1 MERLKQLTEKLN
13 RQTLEGASKEA
24 LLEIGFEI
32 IYIVNRIFFQ
42 MS

>member
-1 MERLKQLTEKLN
+1 MVFKSVDVQLFLP
-13 RQTLEGASKEA
+13 
-24 LLEIGFEI
+24 EIGFEI